1 MRRANGFSLM
11 EILVAIAI
19 IGILAVMIAANWQN
33 LVLYTQRT
41 ASLGNLRQIGVAFF
55 SYAGDNEMRLPRR
68 VTDTNESAKWPRLIA
83 DYLGDVRVYAA
94 VGDRSNYIFRG
105 VDPLSDARNN
115 TSYIMNG
122 YNDLGAFTNA
132 GVEVRINQ
140 LDRPAEVILLGTP
153 KSGST
158 HFYMDLVEGK
168 NGNHQDVLNL
178 TLYGKGSD
186 YLFADG
192 SARFLTTNEYRTAL
206 WLVNRD
212 FQIP

>member
-1 MRRANGFSLM
+1 MRRANGFSLV
-11 EILVAIAI
+11 EILIAAAI
-19 IGILAVMIAANWQN
+19 IGILAVMVAANWQN
-33 LVLYTQRT
+33 LSLYAQRT
-41 ASLGNLRQIGVAFF
+41 ASLGNLRQIGAAFF
-55 SYAGDNEMRLPRR
+55 AYAGDNEMRLPRR

-94 VGDRSNYIFRG
+94 VGDRSNYLFRH
-105 VDPLSDARNN
+105 VDPLSDAQNN

-153 KSGST
+153 KPGSS
-158 HFYMDLVEGK
+158 HFYMDLVEGE

-192 SARFLTTNEYRTAL
+192 SARFLTTNQYRAAM

-212 FQIP
+212 FPIP